1 MKKLAI
7 LPILIILF
15 IPTISIQAQ
24 DGGGDGGSDPLAPVV
39 TDAGQLDIANMTD
52 LGVATVSVSWMP
64 NVPFLNGQAQYH
76 EYSTSDGNLVQ
87 VPTASTLFFMAANPY
102 ESGLTGAIDSVGHGG
117 GAVIMLAGAIAGSLM
132 GNVPGFTAG
141 DIVSHAT
148 QSATTNVIDRDTYF
162 SQIRDGAAGHGY
174 GIHQTGF
181 NFLGSLAKMMWEDHQ
196 SGNGSG
202 FYTTAL
208 IYEGAGKPNKDGGNT
223 AQATA
228 AGGDGGVP
236 KWNPKCPSGVCLLEK
251 YTYPPIP
258 KPEIPECQAPH
269 AQIGGI
275 HANAEKIDPKYPL
288 VVGQDPNNRG
298 VDVKYTVSV
307 DPINYYWETLEV
319 VGHEEVCV
327 CPVEDP
333 ACSAAAS
340 QCEEVEI
347 YACVPHHKLICEPLQ
362 FACGTASLA
371 QSSRD
376 WINYELSLWY
386 PYASVRRPD
395 WEFGGGQGSC
405 SDGQVYTWELIEK
418 YVPLEDPGY
427 YDQAVWGRTDDTP
440 VSVGR
445 FFSLSSLNQ
454 FSVEFIDTTI
464 IQ

>member
-1 MKKLAI
+1 MKKNIMLLILVLLLLA
-7 LPILIILF
+7 
-15 IPTISIQAQ
+15 PTTPGFAQ
-24 DGGGDGGSDPLAPVV
+24 DGGGDGGDNVPMSQVLTNDGSIDF
-39 TDAGQLDIANMTD
+39 TNMTD
-52 LGVATVSVSWMP
+52 NGVVNESVSWMP
-64 NVPFLNGQAQYH
+64 TIPFLGQVQAQYH
-76 EYSTSDGNLVQ
+76 QYTTPDGATVK
-87 VPTASTLFFMAANPY
+87 VPTASTLFFMAANPA
-102 ESGLTGAIDSVGHGG
+102 ESGLYNNSGSVATGHGLMITG
-117 GAVIMLAGAIAGSLM
+117 YGTMVGKLM
-132 GNVPGFTAG
+132 GNVPALN
-141 DIVSHAT
+141 A
-148 QSATTNVIDRDTYF
+148 
-162 SQIRDGAAGHGY
+162 
-174 GIHQTGF
+174 
-181 NFLGSLAKMMWEDHQ
+181 
-196 SGNGSG
+196 GNGSVQQLSDEYVAADAFADTLRAG
-202 FYTTAL
+202 GDGWTGGGDMWNTLGNLIHLIGQDAAGGDITHTGYYTTIL
-208 IYEGAGKPNKDGGNT
+208 IYEGKDNHTKVGGNT
-223 AQATA
+223 QAAAA
-228 AGGDGGVP
+228 AGPDGASP
-236 KWNPKCPSGVCLLEK
+236 KWDPKCPSGVCLLEK

-333 ACSAAAS
+333 ACSAAAA

-362 FACGTASLA
+362 FASGTASLA